1 MSELNPWKILVE
13 SNLLNIII
21 LAMAIIYLGNKFLPK
36 IVNERKKQI
45 SKELE
50 DAKTA
55 KEKAEEELGKIKKKY
70 ESLEHATKEITGE
83 AQKTALSIKKQIEEE
98 TQKELENIRLKIKK
112 EISASEEEAI
122 LNIQRQTTASA
133 IKLAEETLQ
142 KIAGQEAVQKKL
154 VEDFLLDL
162 KKPSKN

>member
-70 ESLEHATKEITGE
+70 ES
-83 AQKTALSIKKQIEEE
+83 Q
-98 TQKELENIRLKIKK
+98 
-112 EISASEEEAI
+112 
-122 LNIQRQTTASA
+122 
-133 IKLAEETLQ
+133 
-142 KIAGQEAVQKKL
+142 V
-154 VEDFLLDL
+154 L
-162 KKPSKN
+162 KKVYR